1 MAEEVALIS
10 IGRVQTSDVKQYAE
24 LVIDFSDNQTLL
36 AASPTPMTPSLGY
49 LNRADGGTTIGSFGK
64 YNPNSNVFNHNAF
77 ILATEPDEVN
87 RVKVGGNYLY
97 SETNAGENKF
107 FATTS
112 ANQKLIH
119 AYVSTTSIDGT
130 NNYGMIVELSKYN
143 VGDAILFRF
152 CDTLLTID
160 GNEITEREVVLP
172 AKSEYRIVGTREY
185 FPVKLLSVSVYK
197 QLKITNENTID
208 FSIEDQ
214 IATTDSA
221 LEFGLYMATAKIT
234 APVIPSVA
242 EYLMGRDAS
251 VVIRDGEHDD
261 NISQKYSFYV
271 SDVEDQTY
279 NRFALTLE
287 NRIKQ
292 MQEEYLPSIGPV
304 EERTIKEL
312 LDYVLGIGTYDI
324 VDDDKGSIESH
335 INNTVV
341 KQVFSEA
348 KSKYDFLLELCQIG
362 LFNISFDTRFKIWR
376 VF

>member
-24 LVIDFSDNQTLL
+24 LVIDFSDNRRMYAT
-36 AASPTPMTPSLGY
+36 SPTPMTPSLGY
-49 LNRADGGTTIGSFGK
+49 LNRADSGTTIGDFGK
-64 YNPNSNVFNHNAF
+64 YDPNSNVSNHNAF
-77 ILATEPDEVN
+77 ILAKEVN
-87 RVKVGGNYLY
+87 EVKVGGNYLY

-107 FATTS
+107 FATTV
-112 ANQKLIH
+112 ANKKLIN

-130 NNYGMIVELSKYN
+130 NNYGMIVRLNNYN

-160 GNEITEREVVLP
+160 GNAVTEREVVIP

-221 LEFGLYMATAKIT
+221 LEFGLYIATAKIT
-234 APVIPSVA
+234 APIIPSVV

-251 VVIRDGEHDD
+251 VVIRDGEYDN

-287 NRIKQ
+287 NRVKQ
-292 MQEEYLPSIGPV
+292 MQEEYLPSFGPA

-312 LDYVLGIGTYDI
+312 LDYALGIGTYDI

-335 INNTVV
+335 IKNTVV